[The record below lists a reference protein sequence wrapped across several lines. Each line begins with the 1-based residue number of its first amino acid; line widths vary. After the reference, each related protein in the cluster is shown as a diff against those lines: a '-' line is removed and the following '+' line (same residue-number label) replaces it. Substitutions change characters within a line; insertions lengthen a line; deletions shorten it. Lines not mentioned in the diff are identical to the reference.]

1 MITPPSGG
9 KGMKVARTI
18 DDSGAVRVGGAQAT
32 AAFGRGECYVE
43 RDLDKPRH
51 VEAQVIAD
59 QARQRRRRHSDRFAA
74 AKPLLRS
81 WSRSGRPHCS

>member
-1 MITPPSGG
+1 MVAFAEEYGLPIAIKAAHGGGG

-18 DDSGAVRVGGAQAT
+18 DEIPELYESAVREAT

-43 RDLDKPRH
+43 RYLDKPRH

-59 QARQRRRRHSDRFAA
+59 QHGNVVVA
-74 AKPLLRS
+74 
-81 WSRSGRPHCS
+81 GT